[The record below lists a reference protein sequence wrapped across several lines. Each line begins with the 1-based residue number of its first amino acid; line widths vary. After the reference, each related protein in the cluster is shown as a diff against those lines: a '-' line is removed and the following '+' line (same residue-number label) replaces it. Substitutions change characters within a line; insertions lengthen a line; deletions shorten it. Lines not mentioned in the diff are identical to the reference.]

1 MPNVERRRVLT
12 TGTAPAGP
20 NRAASRTGLP
30 RRVAAVVGSA
40 CAIVGA
46 GQMFATP
53 LAAGVVSSAAHLGL
67 TMASYAGDTTTT
79 PSASALAGSD
89 VTYQLAVSNAGSGT
103 QTNVVVPVGLP
114 AAFTLGTTTVNASA
128 GSAAA
133 AGNVLTW
140 T

>member
-1 MPNVERRRVLT
+1 MSNGERRCVVT
-12 TGTAPAGP
+12 TGIAPPGP
-20 NRAASRTGLP
+20 SRSVSRPGLR

-53 LAAGVVSSAAHLGL
+53 LAAGVVSSAAPLGL
-67 TMASYAGDTTTT
+67 SIASYAGDTTTT

-89 VTYQLAVSNAGSGT
+89 VTYQLTVSNGGSGT

-114 AAFTLGTTTVNASA
+114 TSFTLGTTTVSVSA
-128 GSAAA
+128 GSTTA
-133 AGNVLTW
+133 
-140 T
+140 